1 MTANTGSSPDAGW
14 VTARTAAGPGFRTE
28 LRSAAGHDFVADEP
42 ADVGGSGEGATPY
55 DYLLASL
62 AACTAM
68 TLRMYAARKQWPLEE
83 AVVRLRVSSSHAAD
97 CADCITKPAAG
108 VGPQRVERTVELR
121 GALSEEQ
128 RTRLLSIADRCP
140 VKQVLERGRA
150 VVPAA
155 EPAAG

>member
-1 MTANTGSSPDAGW
+1 MTTKTQSSPDGW

-28 LRSAAGHDFVADEP
+28 LRSAAGHEFVADEP
-42 ADVGGSGEGATPY
+42 ADVGGGGEGATPY

-68 TLRMYAARKQWPLEE
+68 TLRMYAARKQWPLDE
-83 AVVRLRVSSSHAAD
+83 AVVRLRVASSHAAD
-97 CADCITKPAAG
+97 CEDCMTKPAG
-108 VGPQRVERTVELR
+108 VGPQRVERTVELH

-140 VKQVLERGRA
+140 VKQVLQRGLT

-155 EPAAG
+155 EAPPG